1 MGTSDNTFDFAS
13 DRHARNGILAAS
25 VVIFISSVS
34 LSSLLAPAVIGQDFP
49 LITIIEMIV
58 IFGQILSAVS
68 AWILISRGDVE
79 LGALR
84 LAFSFA
90 ITGIFRVLVRESI
103 GLPLGVI
110 ITITV
115 AAIGYLTLPSDQ
127 AR

>member
-84 LAFSFA
+84 QAERIHVFA
-90 ITGIFRVLVRESI
+90 YSHGVAGRQLEEVAPK
-103 GLPLGVI
+103 GLCPL
-110 ITITV
+110 
-115 AAIGYLTLPSDQ
+115 Q
-127 AR
+127 R